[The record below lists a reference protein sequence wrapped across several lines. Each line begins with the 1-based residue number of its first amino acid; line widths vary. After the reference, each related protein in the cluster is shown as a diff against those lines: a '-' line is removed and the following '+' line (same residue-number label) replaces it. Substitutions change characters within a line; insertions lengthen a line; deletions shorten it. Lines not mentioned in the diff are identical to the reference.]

1 MRTCV
6 RTRFSWSSR
15 STVSGGARSLR
26 VGRVPYLLA
35 CVGAGSDRS
44 ALASAVWLYGTWV
57 APGTGLDG
65 PCAGYGEFR
74 KGVREGSSG
83 GGDWSW
89 LPPREI
95 CIEERLD
102 GTGREV
108 AYPGAVT
115 FAVAGAAFVLPFL
128 FRRRDRVGG
137 PSRAGAG
144 GDRG

>member
-1 MRTCV
+1 M
-6 RTRFSWSSR
+6 S
-15 STVSGGARSLR
+15 
-26 VGRVPYLLA
+26 RVPA
-35 CVGAGSDRS
+35 PS
-44 ALASAVWLYGTWV
+44 ALGAFRTFLLVWGRALIGVALAGAVWLYGTWA

-83 GGDWSW
+83 GSDWSW

-102 GTGREV
+102 GTRREV

-128 FRRRDRVGG
+128 FRRRVRVGG
-137 PSRAGAG
+137 PSRAGASWN
-144 GDRG
+144 RG